1 MNKEQLIREMIQIE
15 LLYRTRQQM
24 KLLNESVSYKAGDYA
39 SYFRN
44 NYGFDPKQVTTDL
57 KVPDDKFTTLKNN
70 ATQYSWSTNTID
82 NSFRSVNDVSDE
94 PKNTLLLLDALFHY
108 TFLDKKTKAIILRR
122 NMTSV
127 YYNTCD
133 EMSEQLLKLENK
145 REDLLAFYNAYHNNY
160 SKDKKEFFFLWCD
173 PSPIGKGAT
182 ERYPDK
188 NTYSTYFDVAVGS
201 TQMKAVDKSFQDS
214 VTAGTQDEDYPI
226 FSVDWLK
233 KQIQKFENQI
243 NAQKQTQ
250 TQNKVK
256 KVVAVQAPVQ
266 TIFDEQFYLEFF
278 KGDDDK
284 KKQLLTD
291 DGIKNFCNEISTGT
305 TNKVQKGFENFR
317 VAKNISTS
325 QMNSIMK
332 KIYAV
337 VSDNWDTNKE
347 KYTNNQ
353 HKIGTYVKS
362 FINFGWSKYTV
373 NNIHEL
379 LDYLNKPE
387 TLQRFNDNNT
397 FEYDMYRD
405 STKQTDDSTGYNT
418 GKGELL
424 FILYLKDAKT
434 GGTTDRDILGSDENN
449 PIQYEIKQGSTKSSE
464 CDFQIKIAA
473 NTKLNSNY
481 SKVMNSVNNFM
492 KGFSESVRTMS
503 NILKLNSKYSTQ
515 WIINNLLDTANQK
528 DNLHSRSQ
536 SADFKD
542 LTYNFMNSLIT
553 NKDGLNRLKNLKG
566 RDKFQIGN
574 VFEKLRKNVS
584 GQDISYG
591 TDPDKQSNLTIIDYI
606 SQHKWNKDSKS
617 SDALKNKWVTLNPH
631 PIQRNIK
638 IAVCDLK
645 EDNKNNRP
653 NDAICSVYELLERIN
668 QLSELDNPVLNS
680 LNGEIEFKLSSA
692 SLRDCLQ
699 VYFLKIIEE
708 YKAALDFYKNEIT
721 SIKKEVENNPKGI
734 IDIYKQRKEDA
745 SPEFKSYLEA
755 DKSTHNNDFSSLLN
769 YKLFFELSHAFN
781 FEEEAV
787 IDIKRYDQD
796 HKLTGEKK
804 LINTIGDEF
813 TIVEPAGVDGT
824 ENTIDDF
831 FDDKNDD
838 KEVTIKLTNNMN
850 HDKFKKIMDS
860 KSIFTFLNNNFD
872 SKSIINRNKSDSSA
886 SQNKNIQAANNKNLL
901 FLLDQL
907 IDQIIDIHAQCFDE
921 YALGKSNDKVE
932 NKLNKGGLI
941 YIAELRSDEAKSF
954 AINDVMTKH
963 NITNTG
969 NQLADKIKA
978 IKSANKK
985 EGTYVKDY
993 AQYDDARKQTLVTGF
1008 NLLFDSTKKSI
1019 GNIFKQKKEIF
1030 KSFDALKNGISDILD
1045 DFKKENSN
1053 NYIPFIKEIDSD
1065 DIKWLEFNP
1074 LKEFGLDNVTQQK
1087 TNKSILLVEL
1097 LRFKQD
1103 LEKQLVQINTKLL
1116 DIATETKELSKV
1128 LNGLTTANDINV
1140 NDMGK
1145 FAKPAK

>member
-24 KLLNESVSYKAGDYA
+24 KLLNESVSYNAGNYA
-39 SYFRN
+39 SYFQDTYERFN
-44 NYGFDPKQVTTDL
+44 ENQITTNSTEPKDTF
-57 KVPDDKFTTLKNN
+57 KTLKNK
-70 ATQYSWSTNTID
+70 ATQYDWPSNTID
-82 NSFRSVNDVSDE
+82 NSFQSVNDVTDE

-108 TFLDKKTKAIILRR
+108 TFLDKTTKAIILRR
-122 NMTSV
+122 NMSNVGNSYSNDMDEVFRLIKRQKLWNITDE
-127 YYNTCD
+127 YY
-133 EMSEQLLKLENK
+133 K
-145 REDLLAFYNAYHNNY
+145 NY
-160 SKDKKEFFFLWCD
+160 SGDKKEFFFLWCD
-173 PSPIGKGAT
+173 PSPIGKGAVA
-182 ERYPDK
+182 RYPDP
-188 NTYSTYFDVAVGS
+188 NIYSKYFNVAVGS

-214 VTAGTQDEDYPI
+214 VTAGTQDADYPI

-233 KQIQKFENQI
+233 NQIQTFEKEI
-243 NAQKQTQ
+243 NTTPKPAQTKIKKTGAAQTS
-250 TQNKVK
+250 VK
-256 KVVAVQAPVQ
+256 
-266 TIFDEQFYLEFF
+266 TTFDDTFYYEFF
-278 KGDDDK
+278 QGNDNK
-284 KKQLLTD
+284 KKQLLTN

-317 VAKNISTS
+317 GAKNISTS

-337 VSDNWDTNKE
+337 VSDNWDENKGVF
-347 KYTNNQ
+347 TNNQ
-353 HKIGTYVKS
+353 HKIETYVKS

-373 NNIHEL
+373 DNVHEL
-379 LDYLNKPE
+379 LVYLNKPE

-464 CDFQIKIAA
+464 CDFQTKIAA

-515 WIINNLLDTANQK
+515 WIINNLMKIDTSHPNP
-528 DNLHSRSQ
+528 NLKPDSLSE
-536 SADFKD
+536 DFKD
-542 LTYNFMNSLIT
+542 LNYNLMNSLIT
-553 NKDGLNRLKNLKG
+553 NNEGLNRLKTTFKDKNTFKIGDVFAKLKNG
-566 RDKFQIGN
+566 
-574 VFEKLRKNVS
+574 
-584 GQDISYG
+584 ISHKYNS
-591 TDPDKQSNLTIIDYI
+591 DLSIIDYI
-606 SQHKWNKDSKS
+606 SENKWNKDSKS
-617 SDALKNKWVTLNPH
+617 SETLKNKWVTLYPH
-631 PIQRNIK
+631 HNLNYHK
-638 IAVCDLK
+638 IAVCDLV
-645 EDNKNNRP
+645 DSTTRP
-653 NDAICSVYELLERIN
+653 DGAICSAYELLERIN

-699 VYFLKIIEE
+699 VYFLKVIEE
-708 YKAALDFYKNEIT
+708 YKAALDFYKDEIT
-721 SIKKEVENNPKGI
+721 FIKEQMEKNPQGI
-734 IDIYKQRKEDA
+734 IDLYKQRKADA
-745 SPEFKSYLEA
+745 SPEFKNYLDA
-755 DKSTHNNDFSSLLN
+755 DSLNGKNDFSSLLN

-787 IDIKRYDQD
+787 IDIKRYDQN

-813 TIVEPAGVDGT
+813 TIVEPIDT
-824 ENTIDDF
+824 DTNNNEDTIDKF
-831 FDDKNDD
+831 FADKNDD
-838 KEVTIKLTNNMN
+838 EEVTIKLTNNMD

-860 KSIFTFLNNNFD
+860 KSIFSFLNNNFD
-872 SKSIINRNKSDSSA
+872 SKKIINRNQSTSQQSSNN
-886 SQNKNIQAANNKNLL
+886 QIQAKNNKNLL

-954 AINDVMTKH
+954 AINDVITKH
-963 NITNTG
+963 NIQN
-969 NQLADKIKA
+969 NNVRLEDKIKA
-978 IKSANKK
+978 IKIAKQK

-993 AQYDDARKQTLVTGF
+993 TQYQDVNRKQTLVTGF
-1008 NLLFDSTKKSI
+1008 NLLFDSTKTSI
-1019 GNIFKQKKEIF
+1019 GNIFKEKKEIF
-1030 KSFDALKNGISDILD
+1030 KSFGALKQGISNILN

-1053 NYIPFIKEIDSD
+1053 HYIPFIKEIDSD

-1074 LKEFGLDNVTQQK
+1074 LKEFGLDNVEKQE

-1097 LRFKQD
+1097 LRFKQT
-1103 LEKQLVQINTKLL
+1103 LEKELDKINGKLIL
-1116 DIATETKELSKV
+1116 IATETKELSKV
-1128 LNGLTTANDINV
+1128 LKGLTNNINTK
-1140 NDMGK
+1140 DMGK
-1145 FAKPAK
+1145 FAKPVK